1 MISVITPA
9 YNAERWI
16 GRAIASVQ
24 EQTRTDWELIIVD
37 DGSNDETRKIA
48 EEFHDSRIKVLHQEN
63 AGVSAARN
71 TGLDVACGEYVTF
84 LDADD
89 TLPSNALELC
99 AGVLDREPA
108 IDIVRGAVRLVRD
121 AREDSLL
128 LPDLQR
134 GPLLERLVHLQE
146 GVFVGVCF
154 MLRLEKIGTHRF
166 QNGLSH
172 CEDLI
177 FFLELAHDADLHYA
191 AVPSVAYEYHISGV
205 SAMSNLDGFEAGY
218 LELLRH
224 VSNLKRISE
233 QSRGYLRRRVE
244 RILFRSWLRR
254 GRLFRALRSRSLVA
268 QATKTKDSV

>member
-1 MISVITPA
+1 MISIITPA

-24 EQTRTDWELIIVD
+24 KQTRTDWELIIVD
-37 DGSNDETRKIA
+37 DGSNDETRRIA
-48 EEFHDSRIKVLHQEN
+48 EAFRDSRIKVLHQEN

-89 TLPSNALELC
+89 TLPSNALEIC
-99 AGVLDREPA
+99 ASVLDREPA
-108 IDIVRGAVRLVRD
+108 TDIVRGVVRLVHD
-121 AREDSLL
+121 AQEDRLL

-134 GPLLERLVHLQE
+134 GPLLERLVQLQE
-146 GVFVGVCF
+146 GVFVNPSF
-154 MLRLEKIGTHRF
+154 MLRFEKIGTHRF
-166 QNGLSH
+166 QTGLSH

-177 FFLELAHDADLHYA
+177 FFIDLAHDANLHYA
-191 AVPSVAYEYHISGV
+191 GVPSVAYEYRVTVG
-205 SAMSNLDGFEAGY
+205 SAMSNLDGIEAGY

-224 VSNLKRISE
+224 VGGLKRISE
-233 QSRGYLRRRVE
+233 QSRGYLHRRVA

-254 GRLFRALRSRSLVA
+254 GKLFRALRSRFLVA
-268 QATKTKDSV
+268 QAVKIKDFV

>member
-1 MISVITPA
+1 MISIITPA

-37 DGSNDETRKIA
+37 DGSNDETRRIA
-48 EEFHDSRIKVLHQEN
+48 EEFRDSRIKVLHQIN

-99 AGVLDREPA
+99 AGVLDREPT

-121 AREDSLL
+121 AREDRLL

-134 GPLLERLVHLQE
+134 GPLLERLVQLQE
-146 GVFVGVCF
+146 GVFVNISF
-154 MLRLEKIGTHRF
+154 MLRFEKIGKHRF
-166 QNGLSH
+166 QTGLSH

-177 FFLELAHDADLHYA
+177 FFLDLAHDADLHYA

-224 VSNLKRISE
+224 VGDLKRISK
-233 QSRGYLRRRVE
+233 QSRGYLRRKVE
-244 RILFRSWLRR
+244 RILFLSWLRR
-254 GRLFRALRSRSLVA
+254 GRLFRALRSRFLVA
-268 QATKTKDSV
+268 QAIKTKDSV